1 MFQEGLLQGV
11 ESLGTGQALDSG
23 NLSAVDFNG
32 KHQAGIN
39 DSAIQGNS
47 ARTTIA
53 VVTSFFGTSESED
66 VSKNFQQALA
76 GLAEKINLVTIN
88 PTLYVPQLGQLNSP

>member
-1 MFQEGLLQGV
+1 MDVQLSTQPLAEVEVDWLIVGVPESATDSTSLLYGV
-11 ESLGTGQALDSG
+11 ESIRTGQALDSG

-39 DSAIQGNS
+39 DSVIQGNS

-53 VVTSFFGTSESED
+53 VVTSFLGTGH
-66 VSKNFQQALA
+66 A
-76 GLAEKINLVTIN
+76 
-88 PTLYVPQLGQLNSP
+88 